1 LMLVFIGVIDHFIKI
16 KAKIESRSA
25 KL

>member
-1 LMLVFIGVIDHFIKI
+1 LMLVFIGMIDHFIKI
-16 KAKIESRSA
+16 KAKIESRAA

>member
-1 LMLVFIGVIDHFIKI
+1 MLVFIGMIDHFIKI